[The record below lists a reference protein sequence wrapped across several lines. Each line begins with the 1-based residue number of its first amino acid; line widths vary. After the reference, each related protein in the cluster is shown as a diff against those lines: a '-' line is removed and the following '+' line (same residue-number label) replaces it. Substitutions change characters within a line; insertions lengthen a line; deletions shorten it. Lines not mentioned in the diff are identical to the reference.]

1 MFIQPFLRV
10 YVRTVRRKKSSLLR
24 AFSRVGLCPFDLS
37 GGSFVRQAD
46 PKTVMINETVACFKN
61 YA

>member
-10 YVRTVRRKKSSLLR
+10 YVRTVRRKKSCLLC
-24 AFSRVGLCPFDLS
+24 AFLRVGLWPFDLS
-37 GGSFVRQAD
+37 GGSFVRQAN
-46 PKTVMINETVACFKN
+46 PKTAMINETVAHFKN